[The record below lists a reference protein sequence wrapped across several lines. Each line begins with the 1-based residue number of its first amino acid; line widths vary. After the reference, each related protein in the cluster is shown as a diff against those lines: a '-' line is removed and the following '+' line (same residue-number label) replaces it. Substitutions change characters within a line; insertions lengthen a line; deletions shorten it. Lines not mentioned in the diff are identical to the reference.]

1 MGTKSNIEKLNKLHI
16 AQLITQQY
24 ITLMASE
31 HKSVG
36 TDPTESAAGS
46 TSLCKLKTGAKE
58 EQIPG
63 RKSSRWEFQLI
74 GGWSERTSPQ

>member
-1 MGTKSNIEKLNKLHI
+1 MP
-16 AQLITQQY
+16 
-24 ITLMASE
+24 SE
-31 HKSVG
+31 RKSVG

-63 RKSSRWEFQLI
+63 SKSSRWEFQQI
-74 GGWSERTSPQ
+74 GAWSEITSPQ